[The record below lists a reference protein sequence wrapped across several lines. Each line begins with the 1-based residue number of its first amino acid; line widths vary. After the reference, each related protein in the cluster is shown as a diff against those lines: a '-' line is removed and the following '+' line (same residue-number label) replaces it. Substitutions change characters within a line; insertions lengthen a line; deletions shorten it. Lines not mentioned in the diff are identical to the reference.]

1 MLDYKGLFFCSNV
14 PVFLEGMA
22 WPEKDL
28 LEQDQSGKCSPPL
41 TKNTPSSH
49 TLPKNTGTLEHHKK
63 PLLLLL
69 SFKKIIYINQRL
81 TPFFSA
87 SNLHT
92 YCSGK
97 SEHDQNTGTIPN

>member
-1 MLDYKGLFFCSNV
+1 VLDYKGLFFCSNV

-22 WPEKDL
+22 EPEKDL
-28 LEQDQSGKCSPPL
+28 PEQDWFGKCSPPL

-49 TLPKNTGTLEHHKK
+49 TLPKNTGTLEQHKK

-87 SNLHT
+87 
-92 YCSGK
+92 
-97 SEHDQNTGTIPN
+97 